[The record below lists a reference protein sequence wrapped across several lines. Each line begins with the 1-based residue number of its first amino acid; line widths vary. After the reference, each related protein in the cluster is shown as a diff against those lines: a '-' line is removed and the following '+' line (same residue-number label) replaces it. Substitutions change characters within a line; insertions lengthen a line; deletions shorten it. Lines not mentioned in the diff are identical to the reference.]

1 MQAEQLKKSNHKIG
15 GEIIRRDI
23 NELFPQLRTTSDGE
37 EGNAL
42 EEEGN
47 ALEDV
52 VRDEEEVP
60 HQRLREQLGREPT
73 EDEVKEW
80 LRQHTEGY

>member
-1 MQAEQLKKSNHKIG
+1 
-15 GEIIRRDI
+15 
-23 NELFPQLRTTSDGE
+23 
-37 EGNAL
+37 L

-60 HQRLREQLGREPT
+60 RQRLREQLGREPT

>member
-1 MQAEQLKKSNHKIG
+1 MIKAETTRQSKNEISEWFVQLHLTP
-15 GEIIRRDI
+15 E
-23 NELFPQLRTTSDGE
+23 EA
-37 EGNAL
+37 EGNS
-42 EEEGN
+42 
-47 ALEDV
+47 LEDV

-60 HQRLREQLGREPT
+60 RQRLREQLGREPT